1 MIYISTNSDG
11 SSVVNLTVGDDAT
24 LTIPL
29 KTDDGQTYVMAVD
42 EHLIFSVREKASPD
56 SQLLFE
62 IMSDNGSND
71 ILFTHNDTKDMAPG
85 FYSAEAQLMTSDD
98 KRITVWPKLTGKERT
113 NTGNRKNFCLM
124 TEVVDS

>member
-29 KTDDGQTYVMAVD
+29 KTDDGQTYDMAVD

-56 SQLLFE
+56 SQLLLE

-71 ILFTHNDTKDMAPG
+71 ILFTHNDTKDMLPG